1 MYKHFF
7 KLLEVSFDDSI
18 TTDETPTKNF
28 KLVSD
33 EKQSVGSIGWSTYKA
48 YVKAGGGLVHMHSS
62 KSY

>member
-1 MYKHFF
+1 M
-7 KLLEVSFDDSI
+7 SFDDSI

-48 YVKAGGGLVHMHSS
+48 YVKAGGG
-62 KSY
+62 